1 MTCSIDN
8 LRLLDDYDWLNDEC
22 DQLEDMLRNW
32 DRLDPKPNTPK
43 EVISRQLSAMSEFL
57 LILTERIRLYEGMG
71 AFIEEREY

>member
-43 EVISRQLSAMSEFL
+43 EVISRQLAAMSEFL